1 MRILII
7 ILLAIFTLMPI
18 SASFGS
24 DDTVAENLA
33 GNEAEPMPASIA
45 RVRIQQAMDHAT
57 PFEDRHSILSE
68 VVARCEDHQLRSIAS
83 YNMGIAYIRRQPT
96 DPGSLADAVEWLRQA
111 DTEGTSSELRV
122 RARDSIGHAWYLMA
136 RADQENQD
144 TALNPTDL
152 PAMKEQLVDE
162 LEQLIVSASAFR
174 AAHDVDH
181 SYRPAIENLERVR
194 QEIQN
199 IRNQINSLEELIEQ
213 QQDQAQQRQQQQ
225 QQQQETAERLEE
237 LAEKQQQEANEN
249 SEQSSKTPEEQ
260 SQQAEDQDELCNQT
274 QSEQEGLSEQQ
285 DDSEA
290 MQEVEQQMQSARDAQ
305 ERAQDALSQGN
316 MQEAAKAQEEA
327 ADALESAANKLR
339 EMSENGTE
347 GKNGGE
353 PEPEQESDGEEQE
366 PEQSQGDD
374 AEEAPQEISEIA
386 QQLLDKERRERERRK
401 ARRTPRV
408 VPVERDW

>member
-1 MRILII
+1 MTPQTIMIM
-7 ILLAIFTLMPI
+7 AIFSLMPI

-24 DDTVAENLA
+24 DETDAETLA
-33 GNEAEPMPASIA
+33 GNEVEPMPASIA

-136 RADQENQD
+136 RADHETQD

-152 PAMKEQLVDE
+152 RAMKDQLVDQ

-174 AAHDVDH
+174 AAHDVDR

-194 QEIQN
+194 QEVQR
-199 IRNQINSLEELIEQ
+199 IRDQINSLEELIEQ
-213 QQDQAQQRQQQQ
+213 QQKQAQQRQ

-237 LAEKQQQEANEN
+237 LAEQQQQEANEN
-249 SEQSSKTPEEQ
+249 TEQSSKTPEEQ

-290 MQEVEQQMQSARDAQ
+290 MQEVEEQLQSARDAQ
-305 ERAQDALSQGN
+305 ERAQESLEQGN
-316 MQEAAKAQEEA
+316 MEEAAKAQEEA
-327 ADALESAANKLR
+327 AEALERAANKLR

-353 PEPEQESDGEEQE
+353 PEPQQEGDGEEQE
-366 PEQSQGDD
+366 PQQSQGED
-374 AEEAPQEISEIA
+374 AEEPPQEISEIA